1 MTDNII
7 YGNPTKEFFIQMLT
21 KDIPL
26 IRAIIDLVDNSI
38 DGAIRKKPDG
48 NYGDLWV
55 RIILNENEFII
66 EDNCG
71 GIPLDIA
78 KNYAFRF
85 GRPKEAVATPK
96 SVGLF
101 GVGMKRAIFKMGR
114 YFVVESETQNNSFVI
129 EQDIDKWSEKP
140 SWDFSFSETTTEKK
154 DESGTRITVT
164 KLLDNVTELFKLEA
178 FVTELINQLEA
189 AQQIS
194 LEKGISIKVNDFD
207 LRYKPVKFYF
217 SEELQPGY
225 AEVTLEKYSEVDI
238 KIFSGITDR
247 NLEKGGWYLFCNS
260 RLVLYADQSITT
272 GWGESGSLPKYHP
285 DFAFA
290 RGYIYFTSE
299 DASLLPWNTT
309 KTGVDTDS
317 AIFQAAKQ
325 EMTKMMRPV
334 TQWLRKLASEETDDG
349 DLHQVLNEAM
359 KQPLTI
365 SKLIQSVPEQHF
377 KAPKPVRRIKPDE
390 ASIQY
395 KMPRDRVEK
404 VKEYMGA
411 DSNSDVG
418 RQTFEYYYAME
429 CDD

>member
-1 MTDNII
+1 MTDNVIQ
-7 YGNPTKEFFIQMLT
+7 GNPTKEFFIQMLT

-38 DGAIRKKPDG
+38 DGAIRKRPSG
-48 NYGDLWV
+48 NYEDLWV
-55 RIILNENEFII
+55 KIIVSESEFII

-114 YFVVESETQNNSFVI
+114 YFVVESETEDNAFVI
-129 EQDIDKWSEKP
+129 EQDIDEWSEQS
-140 SWDFSFSETTTEKK
+140 SWDFSFTEASKGNTN
-154 DESGTRITVT
+154 ESGTRITVT
-164 KLLDNVTELFKLEA
+164 KLLDNVKELFKLEA

-194 LEKGISIKVNDFD
+194 LEKGISIQINDFD
-207 LRYKPVKFYF
+207 LRYKPAKFYY
-217 SEELQPGY
+217 SDKLQPGY
-225 AEVTLEKYSEVDI
+225 AEVTLEKYADVDI

-260 RLVLYADQSITT
+260 RLVLYADQSIIT

-325 EMTKMMRPV
+325 EMTNMMRPV
-334 TQWLRKLASEETDDG
+334 TQWLRKLAGEETDDG
-349 DLHQVLNEAM
+349 ELHQVLNEAM
-359 KQPLTI
+359 RQSMTI
-365 SKLIQSVPEQHF
+365 AELRESVAEQHF
-377 KAPKPVRRIKPDE
+377 KAPKPTRNAKPDE

-411 DSNSDVG
+411 DSNSEVG
-418 RQTFEYYYAME
+418 RQTFEYYYSME